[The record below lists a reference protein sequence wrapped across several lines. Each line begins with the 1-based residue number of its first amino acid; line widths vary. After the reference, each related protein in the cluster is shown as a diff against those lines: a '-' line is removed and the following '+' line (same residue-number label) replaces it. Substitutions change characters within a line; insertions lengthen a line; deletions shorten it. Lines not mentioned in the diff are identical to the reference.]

1 MRATFT
7 HLLLLCIGFA
17 FLVDAQADDKVS
29 LKYIKEMKATGLRG
43 MDVDGVIKLAE
54 AGVSPQYV
62 RDLKSMG
69 MRNFDKNDAI
79 RLAQA
84 GVTAEYVKS
93 AKMKYTR
100 YFDANDVL
108 RLFKA
113 GVGLQYLKDMKGAH
127 PHSLRHFDEKDLIA
141 LYKAGVPAEY
151 IKDTRSLGL
160 RHYDAKDAVKLHKA
174 GVPAKY
180 VKDTHRVGLRHFDA
194 DDAVKL
200 HKAKLSA
207 EFVRDAKGLGA
218 RDANAVIKLAAKTGH
233 GMPVV
238 AEAKPRSSRKHAH
251 AFGMVAMSDVAT
263 VIGAVMLIGFAFF
276 TIHKKRNLQ
285 AVKTGEDVDVRLAQF
300 ENRVNDLQDILL
312 SIDDRLDRKL
322 RRT

>member
-1 MRATFT
+1 MSATFA
-7 HLLLLCIGFA
+7 HLLLLCIGFV
-17 FLVDAQADDKVS
+17 FSVDAQAGDKVS

-43 MDVDGVIKLAE
+43 LDVDHIVMLAE
-54 AGVSPQYV
+54 TDVSPKYV
-62 RDLKSMG
+62 RELKSAG
-69 MRNFDKNDAI
+69 MRNFDTDDAI

-84 GVTAEYVKS
+84 GVTAEYVKA

-100 YFDANDVL
+100 YFDATDVL
-108 RLFKA
+108 RLHKA
-113 GVGLQYLKDMKGAH
+113 GVSKAYLEDMQRVRS
-127 PHSLRHFDEKDLIA
+127 HSLRHFDEKDVIA
-141 LYKAGVPAEY
+141 LYKANVPVE
-151 IKDTRSLGL
+151 
-160 RHYDAKDAVKLHKA
+160 
-174 GVPAKY
+174 Y
-180 VKDTHRVGLRHFDA
+180 VKETSTVGLRHFDA

-233 GMPVV
+233 STYVV
-238 AEAKPRSSRKHAH
+238 RKEKPRRSSTHSH
-251 AFGMVAMSDVAT
+251 VSGMDTMSNVAT
-263 VIGAVMLIGFAFF
+263 VIGVVMLIGFVFF
-276 TIHKKRNLQ
+276 TVQKKRNLQ
-285 AVKTGEDVDVRLAQF
+285 AVQTGDDVDVRLAHF